1 MTKAWFI
8 SDRSGWRY
16 RYNQRVKESTGF
28 LVGPDESDG
37 NFDLKNNPQNK
48 SPRIRAPKVLKDAR
62 PEVALTYTT
71 VTWNPSE
78 STAHGTAGDLVVRNA
93 SASGDIVYKQTLTS
107 GTNSDVYIPDLGVRV
122 KTKIHVTLP
131 TSAAATLLIG

>member
-1 MTKAWFI
+1 M
-8 SDRSGWRY
+8 
-16 RYNQRVKESTGF
+16 STAITAIYCSATAT
-28 LVGPDESDG
+28 VTDYPT
-37 NFDLKNNPQNK
+37 
-48 SPRIRAPKVLKDAR
+48 RIRGISWG
-62 PEVALTYTT
+62 T
-71 VTWNPSE
+71 
-78 STAHGTAGDLVVRNA
+78 HGTAGDLVVRNA